1 MADKSLRWSERARE
15 ENNNLLDYLL
25 NEWGEEIT
33 LRIAEQI
40 EKTAIRIQ
48 QSPDQFPI
56 FSKRKHVRRCV
67 LSPQTSIFFRVYRT
81 EIVIISVF
89 DNRQN
94 PKKRKL

>member
-1 MADKSLRWSERARE
+1 MSDKSLRWSERARE
-15 ENNNLLDYLL
+15 ENNNLSDYLL

-33 LRIAEQI
+33 ARIAEQI
-40 EKTAIRIQ
+40 ERAANRIQ
-48 QSPDQFPI
+48 QSPDQFPL
-56 FSKRKHVRRCV
+56 FSKRKNVRRCV
-67 LSPQTSIFFRVYRT
+67 LSPQTSIFFKAYRT